1 MSSLFHVAF
10 LYLEPYEAM
19 KAGTKRIEYRERR
32 RPDRTIE
39 RLQPGTPIVFRLAG
53 LTRGSA
59 PSGPALLVTCRRVT
73 RSWRPRDDDRPYLYR
88 VHIADVCEITCTGSI
103 QQGWRQRTAHW
114 TRERDHLL
122 GAELRL
128 W

>member
-53 LTRGSA
+53 LTRGVA
-59 PSGPALLVTCRRVT
+59 PSGPALMVTCRRVERRY
-73 RSWRPRDDDRPYLYR
+73 RSRNEDAPYLYR
-88 VHIADVCEITCTGSI
+88 IHVADVCEITCTGSI
-103 QQGWRQRTAHW
+103 VQGWRCRSAYW
-114 TRERDHLL
+114 SRERDHLL

-128 W
+128 T